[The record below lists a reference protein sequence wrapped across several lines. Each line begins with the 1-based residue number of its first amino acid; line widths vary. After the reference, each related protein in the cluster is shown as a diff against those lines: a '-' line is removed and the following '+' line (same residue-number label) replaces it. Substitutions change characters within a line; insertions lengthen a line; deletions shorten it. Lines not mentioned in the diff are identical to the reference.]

1 MADNDFSNELPAN
14 YEQKCACILVLDTS
28 GSMDGEPINELN
40 KGLQHFKA
48 EIQEDIT
55 ASNRLE
61 VSVVTFNNIINIEN
75 QPCLVNDWTVPE
87 LQAGGTTKMVD
98 GVDKA
103 LEVLEE
109 RKAWYKETGQKY
121 YRPYVI
127 LMTDGVPD
135 NDQNID
141 ELIEKVNAGVNK
153 KQFNFW
159 AFGVEGADMDLLKRI
174 SPSFTQ
180 KLKGTDFAT
189 FFKWLSNSMSAI
201 SNSREGDNIDIA
213 PKSEEE
219 NPFQLTV

>member
-1 MADNDFSNELPAN
+1 MADNDFNSELPVN

-28 GSMDGEPINELN
+28 GSMGGEPINELN
-40 KGLQHFKA
+40 KGLRKFKA
-48 EIQEDIT
+48 EIQEDLT

-61 VSVVTFNNIINIEN
+61 IGIVTFNNNIDVVN
-75 QPCLVNDWTVPE
+75 TPQLVNEWNVPE
-87 LQAGGTTKMVD
+87 LVAGGTTKIVD
-98 GVDKA
+98 GVNKA
-103 LEVLEE
+103 LEVLDA
-109 RKAWYKETGQKY
+109 RKEWYKETGQKY

-141 ELIEKVNAGVNK
+141 ELVETVSAGVSK
-153 KQFNFW
+153 KQYNFW
-159 AFGVEGADMDLLKRI
+159 SFGVENADMDMLKRI

-180 KLKGTDFAT
+180 KLKGTDFGT

-201 SNSREGDNIDIA
+201 SNSKEGDKIDIA
-213 PKSEEE
+213 PKTEDD